1 MNTVTKT
8 ERSASTYE
16 TDSGVTY
23 TPHSMVHKAV
33 VQMEP
38 TNLELL
44 DGFEQSET
52 GHKYVIPDSNIQV
65 IVSGRDWSEKR
76 IFVYGS
82 TSTDEAENYVLNVI
96 DSVKDIGHSA
106 ELVSGPNIT
115 NIAVNGDLQTT
126 IQLESLVTGL
136 EDVDVEVEYEPEQFP
151 AAIIRLGE
159 FSATFLLF
167 STGSYTIQGLQD
179 TENIEPVIDRIQS
192 LLLNKQQM

>member
-1 MNTVTKT
+1 
-8 ERSASTYE
+8 
-16 TDSGVTY
+16 
-23 TPHSMVHKAV
+23 MVHKAV

-106 ELVSGPNIT
+106 ELVSGPHIT